1 MKTGENMSENAFQRP
16 SLTDIAYEEIRKN
29 ICFGKYGLG
38 HKLVVDDLVKA
49 FSISNTPIKEAL
61 NRLAAEGLVEV
72 LPRRGMQ
79 VKTVSEKD
87 VKEICELRLAYE
99 FYCAEKALKVIDTRE
114 DTKLILSNTISS
126 FEELIENHLSYDY
139 SSHSKL
145 DQEFHMAIIALSENT
160 MLIREY
166 DRLKVINMSINNYA
180 RRELPLERC
189 KEALTEHK
197 AIYEALIKKDA
208 VQLME
213 SIEKHIANVRDNML
227 SFIK

>member
-1 MKTGENMSENAFQRP
+1 MSENAFQRP

-38 HKLVVDDLVKA
+38 HKLVVDDLVKTFA
-49 FSISNTPIKEAL
+49 ISNTPIKEAL
-61 NRLAAEGLVEV
+61 NRLTAEGLVEV

-87 VKEICELRLAYE
+87 VKEICDLRLAYE
-99 FYCAEKALKVIDTRE
+99 TYCARKALKVIDSRE
-114 DTKLILSNTISS
+114 DTKLILSNTIFS
-126 FEELIENHLSYDY
+126 FEELIENQSSYDY

-166 DRLKVINMSINNYA
+166 ERLKVINMAINNYA

-208 VQLME
+208 DQLME
-213 SIEKHIANVRDNML
+213 SIEKHIINVRDNML